1 MVTRFHVGTNKKKS
15 RYNCHVSTISLF
27 PKSYTIAIK
36 DPNWQRA
43 MLDEYN
49 ALIKNNT
56 WVLLPR
62 LSDAKIVRSMWLF
75 KHKHFADESL
85 CRYKARLAAN
95 EVGSLYGLKQA
106 SRAWFQRFATYAT
119 RIVQQVCLYMHD
131 PREPHLAAINRILQ
145 YVRDTLDTNGERVG
159 IRNCHSCR
167 TPVDTKSKLGD
178 DDALISDPTL
188 YRSLVG
194 VHFKWERSYKLLL
207 KDAEETDG
215 ALSTSPERSKSLLQ
229 TFLRRKE
236 RYKADIRAKN
246 ILLQS
251 FKHIFLKWNNQ
262 LRSFHQ
268 TQCTTAT
275 VQDGRVVV
283 QDVRGRYNANN
294 QGRPF
299 QRNNARGNVEAR
311 NAGGQNRDGN
321 VNPGQAKPIMCYNC
335 KGIRHIARESAEQ
348 ITNFDKDVDDLA
360 LQCDSLE
367 ADQCDAFDSD
377 VDEAPTT
384 QTMFMVNLSS
394 EDPIY
399 DEAGPSYDSN
409 TPFEYVVNSD
419 ADYTSDSNIIP
430 YDQVYK
436 VEDTREISEITK
448 KRMLEKMK
456 RPQRKKRDLSPKP
469 LQQLTGY
476 PPKTPGQARVQT
488 ALFKEVK
495 VMEEI
500 FDQMNDEVDQ
510 NTVDKQCAEIERKNL
525 LIANEN
531 LIANCLSNQLL
542 VELEE
547 IKQHYKELFESI
559 QITRAST
566 NEKTSS
572 LLTQIEDLKAQLEG
586 NLKVAARSSVKT
598 KVLAPETVREIIEEA
613 RVVKPLDNVLNYACQ
628 YTKLSELVEYLS
640 ALAQKNS
647 PKENSKAPSIPLN

>member
-1 MVTRFHVGTNKKKS
+1 MSNMSEDIQYADSDTR
-15 RYNCHVSTISLF
+15 
-27 PKSYTIAIK
+27 P
-36 DPNWQRA
+36 P
-43 MLDEYN
+43 MLDRTDFESWQQRIRLYCLGKDN
-49 ALIKNNT
+49 GENIMKSITEGPERARVFTDLSAEEKESE
-56 WVLLPR
+56 LLQNHGGLP
-62 LSDAKIVRSMWLF
+62 SKI
-75 KHKHFADESL
+75 
-85 CRYKARLAAN
+85 LAASWP
-95 EVGSLYGLKQA
+95 V
-106 SRAWFQRFATYAT
+106 RQRFAQS
-119 RIVQQVCLYMHD
+119 IGGGLVD
-131 PREPHLAAINRILQ
+131 FKAA
-145 YVRDTLDTNGERVG
+145 
-159 IRNCHSCR
+159 
-167 TPVDTKSKLGD
+167 
-178 DDALISDPTL
+178 
-188 YRSLVG
+188 

-275 VQDGRVVV
+275 VQDDRVVV

-531 LIANCLSNQLL
+531 LIDNC
-542 VELEE
+542 
-547 IKQHYKELFESI
+547 
-559 QITRAST
+559 
-566 NEKTSS
+566 
-572 LLTQIEDLKAQLEG
+572 

-598 KVLAPETVREIIEEA
+598 KVLAPGIDILRCRTPIPPHLKNNRNAHLTYINHLKESVETVREIVEEA
-613 RVVKPLDNVLNYACQ
+613 RIVKPLDNVLNYACQ
-628 YTKLSELVEYLS
+628 YTKLPELVEYLS